1 MLAVNITLPYWYWR
15 RESNPKNHGSQPGY
29 LPLANASKIWCQWG
43 ELNTRPAGYEPDAL
57 AAELHW
63 QIGGGGRD
71 RTYDGGSKAAA
82 LPLGYAPIDLS
93 AECAHKTQT
102 PAETHTASRK
112 AKA

>member
-63 QIGGGGRD
+63 QIGGGSRD
-71 RTYDGGSKAAA
+71 RTYASGFKGPQPFHLAT
-82 LPLGYAPIDLS
+82 PLL
-93 AECAHKTQT
+93 T
-102 PAETHTASRK
+102 
-112 AKA
+112 